1 MVEDVPVLLVRG
13 RSSDLV
19 SADKAAEFCARF
31 PTVEFVDVS
40 GAGHMVAGDSIDAF
54 TTSVVRFLRRSL
66 GVTGGQSDR
75 AGPEVG

>member
-1 MVEDVPVLLVRG
+1 MAEDVPVLLVRG

-19 SADKAAEFCARF
+19 GADKAAEFCARF